1 MSVRESL
8 WGEIPAPED
17 LPDLPK
23 TILREQAEILTEVT
37 GGALI
42 GEVSQRNQSSQ
53 TFSAALS
60 IQVPSLDNY
69 IFNVVSIAYPI
80 HLYPVT
86 IQDQT
91 GESQGHVCH
100 TVEEY
105 KEQLGLILSSERVKS
120 VIAALL
126 SQVLADS
133 PTDS

>member
-1 MSVRESL
+1 MSARESL

-23 TILREQAEILTEVT
+23 TILREQAEILTEAT

-42 GEVSQRNQSSQ
+42 GEVSQRTHNSQ

-60 IQVPSLDNY
+60 IKVPALNDY
-69 IFNVVSIAYPI
+69 RFNVLTIDYPI

-86 IQDQT
+86 LQDQT

-100 TVEEY
+100 TVEDY
-105 KEQLGLILSSERVKS
+105 KEQLGKILSSERVKS

-126 SQVLADS
+126 SQVLADAS
-133 PTDS
+133 AES